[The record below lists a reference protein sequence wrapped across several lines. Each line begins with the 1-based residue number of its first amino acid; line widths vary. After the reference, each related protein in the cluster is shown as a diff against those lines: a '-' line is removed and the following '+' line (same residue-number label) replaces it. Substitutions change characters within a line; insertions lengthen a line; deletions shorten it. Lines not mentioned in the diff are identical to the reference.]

1 VGVSDPGDAP
11 PAALPGP
18 LVANDGDLGLVS
30 ASALL
35 RSQPFTMAFASASV
49 WLKVR
54 SLVWSMTLKLGA
66 ESRWTKTMVPS

>member
-18 LVANDGDLGLVS
+18 LVANDGDLALSRPRRCFALSPSQWPSPRLGL
-30 ASALL
+30 A
-35 RSQPFTMAFASASV
+35 QGE
-49 WLKVR
+49 